1 MRTSTATRLLLGA
14 FALSVAATLPTF
26 SWASGGSGGG
36 GGGGGAVV
44 LPTTCVA
51 EISSMSN
58 TAGYGPYGPQVAD
71 IKSKFTVKNC
81 TSAPVSWQARVTYSG
96 PFWGGATFAFPL
108 TCSLGI
114 AARSSQTCSI
124 TERYL
129 FIQQTYGVTLDVL
142 DASGAVL
149 ATTSANVDT
158 PTVPNPAAT

>member
-36 GGGGGAVV
+36 GGGSPVV
-44 LPTTCVA
+44 SPTTCVA
-51 EISSMSN
+51 
-58 TAGYGPYGPQVAD
+58 G
-71 IKSKFTVKNC
+71 
-81 TSAPVSWQARVTYSG
+81 
-96 PFWGGATFAFPL
+96 
-108 TCSLGI
+108 
-114 AARSSQTCSI
+114 SSQTCSI

-142 DASGAVL
+142 DANGAVL

-158 PTVPNPAAT
+158 PTVPDPAAT